1 MKTPA
6 PHRKRR
12 AALWLMVASSLSL
25 IGGTVLLSNDMRHLR
40 TLAAYV
46 GYQLPGKAV
55 VVQKEVQASKP
66 PVKPNPPP
74 VRINFPLRLIE
85 APLIDVAGGFLR
97 TWRTTGPAMCEA
109 LRKAGIETTP
119 WRPAAM
125 RSSAYECSFQ
135 EVYKQDEQRPL
146 SSVFL
151 IVRGDRKGAISNM
164 RAKVVGPATD
174 GGGRLDPSVMRIFDT
189 MLAQPHWLDFSD
201 TLAAIREMKD
211 VKEDGFGAS
220 VSFTREF
227 TSENSF
233 NFIVTIKPAPGP
245 QLRTRAY
252 FSRERWITAPDVE
265 ASENLPQI
273 FGRLQ
278 R

>member
-1 MKTPA
+1 MKTPV

-12 AALWLMVASSLSL
+12 AALWLMVASSLSVV
-25 IGGTVLLSNDMRHLR
+25 GGTVLLSNDMRHLR
-40 TLAAYV
+40 TLAARL
-46 GYQLPGKAV
+46 GYEVPGEAV
-55 VVQKEVQASKP
+55 VHEEVQATKP
-66 PVKPNPPP
+66 PAKPDPAP
-74 VRINFPLRLIE
+74 VRANFSTRLIKE
-85 APLIDVAGGFLR
+85 PRIELAGGFLR

-119 WRPAAM
+119 WRPSAM
-125 RSSAYECSFQ
+125 GSSAYECSFQ
-135 EVYKQDEQRPL
+135 EVYKQDEARPL

-151 IVRGDRKGAISNM
+151 IVRGDRKGAILNM
-164 RAKVVGPATD
+164 RAKIVGPATD
-174 GGGRLDPSVMRIFDT
+174 GAGHIDQSVMSIFET

-233 NFIVTIKPAPGP
+233 NFIVTIKAAPGP
-245 QLRTRAY
+245 QTRTRAY
-252 FSRERWITAPDVE
+252 FSSERWLQMPE
-265 ASENLPQI
+265 QQPSEKLPPY
-273 FGRLQ
+273 FR
-278 R
+278 

>member
-12 AALWLMVASSLSL
+12 AALWLMVAASLSVV
-25 IGGTVLLSNDMRHLR
+25 GGTVLLSNDMRNLR
-40 TLAAYV
+40 TLAARF
-46 GYQLPGKAV
+46 GYELPDESV
-55 VVQKEVQASKP
+55 VVHTEVETTKP
-66 PVKPNPPP
+66 PIQPNPAP
-74 VRINFPLRLIE
+74 VRLDFSKRLLE
-85 APLIDVAGGFLR
+85 APRIELAGGFLR
-97 TWRTTGPAMCEA
+97 TWRTTGPTMCEA

-119 WRPAAM
+119 WRPSAFG
-125 RSSAYECSFQ
+125 SSAYECSFQ
-135 EVYKQDEQRPL
+135 EVYKQDEERPL

-151 IVRGDRKGAISNM
+151 IVRGDRKGAIFNM
-164 RAKVVGPATD
+164 RAKIVGPATD
-174 GGGRLDPSVMRIFDT
+174 GAGRLDPSVMRIFDT

-233 NFIVTIKPAPGP
+233 NFIVTIKAAPGP

-252 FSRERWITAPDVE
+252 FSRERWMTAPDVE